1 MADTRQTTTVERVDI
16 MRLAD
21 DLADAGDGVDEA
33 TRKLMIPA
41 GLIDGHRL
49 HALSDLWRLSGRLQG
64 MADALRIVEGSRNAD

>member
-1 MADTRQTTTVERVDI
+1 
-16 MRLAD
+16 
-21 DLADAGDGVDEA
+21 
-33 TRKLMIPA
+33 MIPA